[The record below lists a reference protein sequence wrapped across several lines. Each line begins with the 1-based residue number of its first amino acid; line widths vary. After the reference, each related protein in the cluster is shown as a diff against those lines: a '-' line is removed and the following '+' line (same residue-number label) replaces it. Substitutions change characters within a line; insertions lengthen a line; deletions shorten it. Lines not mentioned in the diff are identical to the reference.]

1 MNTLHNKCIECM
13 NISVNC
19 FIVLLFYYHFPF
31 TLNILVYTE
40 FRKLRQG
47 SPWTLMKLLKKTIF
61 KNIWLDYLNKY
72 WHRQYNFN
80 KHKHFL

>member
-19 FIVLLFYYHFPF
+19 FIVLLSFSIF

-40 FRKLRQG
+40 FRKMRQG
-47 SPWTLMKLLKKTIF
+47 SPWKLMRLLKKTIF
-61 KNIWLDYLNKY
+61 KII
-72 WHRQYNFN
+72 
-80 KHKHFL
+80 